1 MIDWTAF
8 LIVAVVTWAAALLIV
23 AAYSLGVRLL
33 AVAKDEGANVG
44 LSKSGAYACFTVCG
58 LIVAF
63 GVILIVPQLSEAIL
77 GISSSH

>member
-23 AAYSLGVRLL
+23 GAYSLGVRLL
-33 AVAKDEGANVG
+33 AVAKDEGAKSG
-44 LSKSGAYACFTVCG
+44 LHKSGAYACFTLCG

-63 GVILIVPQLSEAIL
+63 GVVLIVPQLSEAIL
-77 GISSSH
+77 GVS

>member
-8 LIVAVVTWAAALLIV
+8 LIVAIVTWVAALLIV

-33 AVAKDEGANVG
+33 AVAKDEDTSAG
-44 LSKSGAYACFTVCG
+44 LNKAGAYACFTVCG

-77 GISSSH
+77 GFSSSH